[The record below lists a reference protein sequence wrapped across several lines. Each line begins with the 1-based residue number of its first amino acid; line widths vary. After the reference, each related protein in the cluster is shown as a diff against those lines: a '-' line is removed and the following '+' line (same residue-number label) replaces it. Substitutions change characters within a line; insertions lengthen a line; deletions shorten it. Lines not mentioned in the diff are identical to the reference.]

1 MRWTRWI
8 SRLSL
13 AICVLAGPAYVVW
26 VAGIEGP
33 KALVVAGLVV
43 LVAACGALAHYW
55 MGRARG

>member
-1 MRWTRWI
+1 MRWI

-13 AICVLAGPAYVVW
+13 VVCILAGPAYVLW

-33 KALVVAGLVV
+33 KALVVLGLLV
-43 LVAACGALAHYW
+43 LVAACATIAHYW